1 MQLRKNVT
9 FKSSTMYNPFSLQS
23 KTILVTG
30 ASSGIGRE
38 IAIICSRM
46 GAQVIITGRNEDRLK
61 ETLEMMD
68 GEAHQIVLADLTL
81 HEELEILAE
90 RIPPIDGF
98 VSNAGCNKRV
108 LSQYVKYEDLDILI
122 KTNLTSSI
130 LLTKNLLKK
139 KKIKQ
144 RGSIIYMSSIAAFH
158 SSIGDGIYSA
168 TKGAI
173 SSYARVLAMELSPKK
188 IRVNC
193 IQPGM
198 VKTSLLEKGPLSA
211 DEYEA
216 DEKKYPLGRY
226 GNPTDIA
233 MAAVYL
239 LSDATEWMT
248 GSSIVI
254 DGGISLI

>member
-1 MQLRKNVT
+1 
-9 FKSSTMYNPFSLQS
+9 MYNPFSLQG
-23 KTILVTG
+23 KIILVTG

-38 IAIICSRM
+38 ISIVCSKM

-61 ETLEMMD
+61 ETLQMMD
-68 GEAHQIVLADLTL
+68 GETHQMIQADLTQS
-81 HEELEILAE
+81 EDLEMLSE
-90 RIPPIDGF
+90 RIPLIDGF
-98 VSNAGCNKRV
+98 VCNAGCNKRA
-108 LSQYVKYEDLDILI
+108 LSQYIKSEDLDVLI

-139 KKIKQ
+139 KKIEQ
-144 RGSIIYMSSIAAFH
+144 GGSIIYMSSIAAFH
-158 SSIGDGIYSA
+158 SSIGDGVYSA

-173 SSYARVLAMELSPKK
+173 SSYARVLAMEQATKK

-198 VKTSLLEKGPLSA
+198 VKTPLLEKGPLSVE
-211 DEYEA
+211 EYEA
-216 DEKKYPLGRY
+216 DQKKYPLGRY
-226 GNPTDIA
+226 GNPIDIA